1 MQQEDLKMES
11 MAELVDEYNYLIE
24 RIADIDDRI
33 EEMENR
39 IKNALNEDIAYGL
52 RQEKEDLESERR
64 DLEKKLDQ
72 VRCNLH

>member
-1 MQQEDLKMES
+1 MES

>member
-1 MQQEDLKMES
+1 MES
-11 MAELVDEYNYLIE
+11 MAKLVDEYNYLIE